1 MIRDVQCKKTQ
12 VICDVD
18 HNTSRQD
25 PGAWTKL
32 AVSFPNQTSA
42 SRQRTFS
49 YASTSGFGFHQQEQ
63 HSFSWMKLS
72 LAGIHSSSKKGR
84 ALQKISR
91 CSIHCTHLL
100 LCWSLCKSHWFSTTS
115 AEQNKTKPVTV
126 FSFFLLSFN
135 KRTITKLTDSQQSR
149 ASSSSVSGTKFSTLA
164 SRPSSFYLIGQLVH
178 WFSKSLF
185 FSVHPKV
192 HIISSLG
199 LWAFLYQLLVSTHC
213 WFTSSSLC
221 GLSLKGPCLA
231 WRGHCL
237 LHYFFL
243 LPWCSS
249 LYSVPGFICQMS
261 SLPSSD
267 VSLSMPS
274 SRFWKISA
282 FKMRGFTGIYLL
294 SEK

>member
-1 MIRDVQCKKTQ
+1 MVQRFIHICVSLEFAFCSRSPRDVIQKLAILIFVSSYVIRDVQCKKTQ

-72 LAGIHSSSKKGR
+72 LAGIHSSWKLRELSKKNQGL
-84 ALQKISR
+84 AYIVQ
-91 CSIHCTHLL
+91 CTHLL

-126 FSFFLLSFN
+126 FSFFLLSFD
-135 KRTITKLTDSQQSR
+135 KRTITKLTDSQQSRSSTKPKNKTAKTTKLTDSQQSR
-149 ASSSSVSGTKFSTLA
+149 ASSSSVSGTKFSTRA
-164 SRPSSFYLIGQLVH
+164 SRPSSFYLIDQLVRH

-185 FSVHPKV
+185 LPVHPKV

-231 WRGHCL
+231 
-237 LHYFFL
+237 
-243 LPWCSS
+243 
-249 LYSVPGFICQMS
+249 
-261 SLPSSD
+261 
-267 VSLSMPS
+267 
-274 SRFWKISA
+274 
-282 FKMRGFTGIYLL
+282 
-294 SEK
+294 